1 MYQALNAVQRLVL
14 WEIEVPAPVLH
25 PSLYSCSFPCNLT
38 IPFTKEYAVV
48 PTCVDLFL
56 GILLC
61 SIDIVVYL
69 NIKNTLS

>member
-38 IPFTKEYAVV
+38 IPFTKEYASL
-48 PTCVDLFL
+48 TLDFGLCDLVL
-56 GILLC
+56 PMGC
-61 SIDIVVYL
+61 Q
-69 NIKNTLS
+69 